1 MQGRKKKKAWQV
13 QGWCFE
19 EEKQEK
25 ERLRRGVVAVV
36 RVGGKERE
44 REREGEGVDCRGK
57 RVFLILF
64 LL

>member
-44 REREGEGVDCRGK
+44 RERGRGGWIAGVRES
-57 RVFLILF
+57 F
-64 LL
+64 